1 MARASDQYRLSA
13 QAEDRIQREITS
25 APSDA
30 QKRAIEARLKT
41 AVSLYSALKPIADKH
56 GTDVRELIALHTV
69 ETRGKGDPM
78 SRESS
83 AGATGPFQV
92 TEITRKEFPPS
103 QEYTTT
109 FERDADTAA
118 QHLAAAK
125 KEGFST
131 VPGRALTYIA
141 GREGVRQ
148 WGGGA
153 KNNVGEHSVAYVPM
167 ADYAY
172 RRVRELLPAY
182 LKDEAKGVEMDKL
195 IYEIDRKK
203 AAAEAGEEAFYETP
217 YTPMQEGLMGALF
230 GPSEEEAEASRKAR
244 NDARDAAATKAAS
257 KVKMP
262 PPGYTFYG
270 YK

>member
-1 MARASDQYRLSA
+1 MARASDIYRQSA
-13 QAEDRIQREITS
+13 QAEDRIRREITS
-25 APSDA
+25 APSAD
-30 QKRAIEARLKT
+30 QKKAIESRLKT
-41 AVSLYSALKPIADKH
+41 AMSLYSKLKPIADKH
-56 GTDVRELIALHTV
+56 GADVLELIALHAV

-78 SRESS
+78 SRESG

-92 TEITRKEFPPS
+92 TSITREEFPPS
-103 QEYTTT
+103 QEYATI

-141 GREGVRQ
+141 GRGGVRQ

-153 KNNVGEHSVAYVPM
+153 DTGHVGEQSTAYVPM
-167 ADYAY
+167 ANYAY
-172 RRVRELLPAY
+172 RRVKELLPSYIAG
-182 LKDEAKGVEMDKL
+182 EAEDKML
-195 IYEIDRKK
+195 YELDRKK
-203 AAAEAGEEAFYETP
+203 AAAEAGQKAFNEAE

-244 NDARDAAATKAAS
+244 NDARDAAAGKAAD

-262 PPGYTFYG
+262 TPLYTYHG

>member
-41 AVSLYSALKPIADKH
+41 AVSLYSSLKPIADKH
-56 GTDVRELIALHTV
+56 GVDVRELLALHAV
-69 ETRGKGDPM
+69 EVRGKGDPM
-78 SRESS
+78 SEESI

-103 QEYTTT
+103 QEYATI

-153 KNNVGEHSVAYVPM
+153 TTGHVGEQSSAYVPM
-167 ADYAY
+167 TAYAY
-172 RRVRELLPAY
+172 KRVKQLLPEH
-182 LKDEAKGVEMDKL
+182 LKGEAEDQMF
-195 IYEIDRKK
+195 YERDRKK
-203 AAAEAGEEAFYETP
+203 AAAEAGQRAFDEAQ

-244 NDARDAAATKAAS
+244 NDARDKAAAKAADN
-257 KVKMP
+257 VKMP
-262 PPGYTFYG
+262 PPLYTYHG

>member
-1 MARASDQYRLSA
+1 MARASEIYRQSA

-41 AVSLYSALKPIADKH
+41 AVSLYTALKPIADKH
-56 GTDVRELIALHTV
+56 GVDVRELLALHAV
-69 ETRGKGDPM
+69 EVRGKGDPM
-78 SRESS
+78 SGPSI

-103 QEYTTT
+103 QEYATI

-153 KNNVGEHSVAYVPM
+153 NTGHVGEQSTAYVPM
-167 ADYAY
+167 TTYAY
-172 RRVRELLPAY
+172 KRVKELLPEH
-182 LKDEAKGVEMDKL
+182 LKGEEQDKML
-195 IYEIDRKK
+195 YELDRKK
-203 AAAEAGEEAFYETP
+203 AAAEAGEKAFYDTP

-244 NDARDAAATKAAS
+244 NDARDKAAAKAADN
-257 KVKMP
+257 VKMP
-262 PPGYTFYG
+262 PPLYTYHG